1 METHTDSLAGRRPSE
16 VSEVSEASE
25 ASEASGASE
34 ASKTVAPAFRF
45 SLLGPVRAWRD
56 GAELCLGR
64 PQQREVFAILLGAAR
79 RTVSLPLITEG
90 VWDEA
95 DRPSR
100 PEHSVRT
107 HVCRLREVLGHSAET
122 PLLVTVGDGYALR
135 VPAGAVD
142 TWVFEQAEAEAGRL
156 RAAGG
161 TAEQARDVLASALEL
176 WSAEPLAGLHGPHAR
191 AERDRLGAVRQSLLE
206 ARLELDAEIGDRP
219 DLHAEA
225 GDLVI
230 EYPASQRLRGVQML
244 ALYQTGRQAEALS
257 VYEDTRRFLEHR
269 LAHLPPSERRPC
281 AALRELHQRILR
293 AEPMTGAGGPAHSA
307 LTADGVPGAH
317 RLPPG
322 IDDFTGRGDAV
333 STLTGMLT
341 HPGTGRSPARA
352 IVVSAVNG
360 VPGVGKTAL
369 AVHAARQV
377 TERFPDGYLYADL
390 RGADREPLAAQTVLE
405 SFLRILGAADGGI
418 PSDGDERIALYR
430 SLMAERRV
438 LVLLDNAASDDQ
450 VQPLV
455 PGSGDSAVL
464 VTSRARLTGLAG
476 ALHLRLDVMPPG
488 EALELLGRIVG
499 ERRCAA
505 EPEAAAAVVAACGCL
520 PLAVRVVASR
530 LAAEPGTPLSDMVR
544 RLGDEHRRLS
554 ELSTGELAVEATFE
568 LSYSKLSPEQGRAF
582 RLLSAVE
589 APDLGLHCAAALL
602 GRDPETTEDLLESLV
617 DLNLVESRRM
627 GRYHFHDLVRVFARA
642 RNARDGSPAGTS
654 RAFARLLD
662 FCLATARAAD
672 AASHSVDPAERRLI
686 DVPVTAAGLR
696 FGSAQ
701 AATDWM
707 HEEIPVQRALIDRA
721 CADESLPLAQAA
733 DLVDKLNNVLPGTA
747 HQTGVIAQAGNVAA
761 VAAARGDRTSEA
773 LARYVCG
780 NALWHTN
787 VFAEAEAELRRSI
800 ALCDDAD
807 GAGGAGDAGGAA
819 DARDARLRGWA
830 HLTLCAGARVGGR
843 TDEAV
848 EHGEAAVRLFRSAR
862 AGTAEGTALGELAF
876 NYARQER
883 LAEARAAA
891 ERGARLVGREP
902 SVSKAIGLYYLA
914 RVLRLCDDVGEAL
927 HRAQEALELFRSLN
941 VPAFEAATGALITD
955 LHVQAG
961 RHRLAADVAETFLP
975 VARRTSGM
983 LEASLL
989 RALARGL
996 YHLGQ
1001 RARARTCLEAALG
1014 LFEQRQAQADAD
1026 QTRALLT
1033 DLG

>member
-1 METHTDSLAGRRPSE
+1 METHGDSHVGSLPSE
-16 VSEVSEASE
+16 A
-25 ASEASGASE
+25 
-34 ASKTVAPAFRF
+34 VAPAFRF

-56 GAELCLGR
+56 GVELRPGR
-64 PQQREVFAILLGAAR
+64 RQQREVLAVLLGAAR
-79 RTVSLPLITEG
+79 RTVSLPLIAEG

-100 PEHSVRT
+100 PDHSVRT
-107 HVCRLREVLGHSAET
+107 HVYRLRQVLGHTAGT

-142 TWVFEQAEAEAGRL
+142 TWEFEQAEAEAERL

-161 TAEQARDVLASALEL
+161 TAEQARDVLSRALAL

-191 AERDRLGAVRQSLLE
+191 AERERLGAVRQSLLE

-244 ALYQTGRQAEALS
+244 ALYQAGRQAEALS
-257 VYEDTRRFLEHR
+257 VYEDTRRFLEDR
-269 LAHLPPSERRPC
+269 LAHLPQSGRRPS

-293 AEPMTGAGGPAHSA
+293 AEPVSGNGGPARPA
-307 LTADGVPGAH
+307 LGADGVPGAH

-322 IDDFTGRGDAV
+322 IDDFTGRGEAV
-333 STLTGMLT
+333 GALTGMLT
-341 HPGTGRSPARA
+341 HPGTRA

-377 TERFPDGYLYADL
+377 AERFPDGHLYADL
-390 RGADREPLAAQTVLE
+390 RGADREPLAAQTVLV
-405 SFLRILGAADGGI
+405 SFLRILGVAEGGI
-418 PSDGDERIALYR
+418 PDDVDERIALYR
-430 SLMAERRV
+430 SLMAERQV
-438 LVLLDNAASDDQ
+438 LVLLDNAADDDQ

-455 PGSGDSAVL
+455 PGSGRSAVL

-476 ALHLRLDVMPPG
+476 AQHLRLDVMRPG

-505 EPEAAAAVVAACGCL
+505 EPEAAADIVTACSRL
-520 PLAVRVVASR
+520 PLAIRVIASR
-530 LAAEPGTPLSDMVR
+530 LAAEPGTALSAMVR

-602 GRDPETTEDLLESLV
+602 GRDPRTTEDLLESLV

-642 RNARDGSPAGTS
+642 RNTRDGSPAATS

-672 AASHSVDPAERRLI
+672 AASHSVDPTERRLI

-707 HEEIPVQRALIDRA
+707 HEEIPVQQALIDRA
-721 CADESLPLAQAA
+721 CADESLPLAQAT
-733 DLVDKLNNVLPGTA
+733 DLVDKLNNVLPGTS
-747 HQTGVIAQAGNVAA
+747 HQTGVIAQAGRVAA

-787 VFAEAEAELRRSI
+787 AFAEAESELRRSI
-800 ALCDDAD
+800 ALC
-807 GAGGAGDAGGAA
+807 GDAGGPGGSGEASGSGDTGDSGEA
-819 DARDARLRGWA
+819 GDSGDARLRGWA

-883 LAEARAAA
+883 LAEARTAA
-891 ERGARLVGREP
+891 EQGARLVGREP

-914 RVLRLCDDVGEAL
+914 RVLRLCDDVSGAL
-927 HRAQEALELFRSLN
+927 HHAQEALELFRSLN
-941 VPAFEAATGALITD
+941 VPAFQAATGALIAD

-975 VARRTSGM
+975 VARTTSGM

-996 YHLGQ
+996 AHLGQ
-1001 RARARTCLEAALG
+1001 LARARTCLEAALG

-1026 QTRALLT
+1026 QTRALLVEF
-1033 DLG
+1033 G

>member
-1 METHTDSLAGRRPSE
+1 MELP
-16 VSEVSEASE
+16 
-25 ASEASGASE
+25 
-34 ASKTVAPAFRF
+34 
-45 SLLGPVRAWRD
+45 
-56 GAELCLGR
+56 LGR
-64 PQQREVFAILLGAAR
+64 PQQREVFAILLGAAP
-79 RTVSLPLITEG
+79 RTVSLPLIAEG

-100 PEHSVRT
+100 PDHSVRT
-107 HVCRLREVLGHSAET
+107 HVYRLREVLGHCAEA

-142 TWVFEQAEAEAGRL
+142 TRVFEQAEAEAGRL

-161 TAEQARDVLASALEL
+161 TAEQARDVLASALGL

-244 ALYQTGRQAEALS
+244 ALCQTGRQAEALS
-257 VYEDTRRFLEHR
+257 VYEDTRRFLERR

-307 LTADGVPGAH
+307 LSTDGVPGAH

-322 IDDFTGRGDAV
+322 IDDFTGRGEAV
-333 STLTGMLT
+333 GTLTGMLT
-341 HPGTGRSPARA
+341 HPGARA

-390 RGADREPLAAQTVLE
+390 RGADREPLATQAVLV
-405 SFLRILGAADGGI
+405 SFLRILGVADGGI

-455 PGSGDSAVL
+455 PGSGGSAVL

-488 EALELLGRIVG
+488 EALELLARIVG

-505 EPEAAAAVVAACGCL
+505 EPGAAAAVVAACGCL

-602 GRDPETTEDLLESLV
+602 GRDPEATEDLLESLV

-642 RNARDGSPAGTS
+642 RNDRDGSPAGTS
-654 RAFARLLD
+654 GAFARLLD

-672 AASHSVDPAERRLI
+672 AASHSVDPTERRLI

-787 VFAEAEAELRRSI
+787 VFAEAESELRRSI
-800 ALCDDAD
+800 ALCDDA
-807 GAGGAGDAGGAA
+807 GG
-819 DARDARLRGWA
+819 ARDARLRGWA

-848 EHGEAAVRLFRSAR
+848 EHGEAAVRLFRSSR

-914 RVLRLCDDVGEAL
+914 RVLRLCDDVDEAL

-941 VPAFEAATGALITD
+941 VPAFEAATGALIAD

-996 YHLGQ
+996 DHLGQ

-1033 DLG
+1033 DLRCEGSLG

>member
-1 METHTDSLAGRRPSE
+1 METHGDPHAERRPSE
-16 VSEVSEASE
+16 A
-25 ASEASGASE
+25 
-34 ASKTVAPAFRF
+34 VAPAFRF

-56 GAELCLGR
+56 GAEICLGR
-64 PQQREVFAILLGAAR
+64 PQQREVLAVLLGAAR
-79 RTVSLPLITEG
+79 RTVSLPLIAEG

-100 PEHSVRT
+100 PNQSVRT
-107 HVCRLREVLGHSAET
+107 HVYRLRGVLGHSAET

-135 VPAGAVD
+135 VPADAVD
-142 TWVFEQAEAEAGRL
+142 TWEFEQAEAEAGRL

-161 TAEQARDVLASALEL
+161 TAEQARDVLAGALEL

-244 ALYQTGRQAEALS
+244 ALYQAGRQAEALS
-257 VYEDTRRFLEHR
+257 VYEDTRRFLEAR
-269 LAHLPPSERRPC
+269 LAHLPPSEHRPC

-293 AEPMTGAGGPAHSA
+293 AEPATGAGVPARAA
-307 LTADGVPGAH
+307 LTAEGVPGTH

-322 IDDFTGRGDAV
+322 IDDFTGRSEAV
-333 STLTGMLT
+333 GALTGMLT
-341 HPGTGRSPARA
+341 HPGAQA
-352 IVVSAVNG
+352 IVISAVNG

-377 TERFPDGYLYADL
+377 AERFPDGYLYADL
-390 RGADREPLAAQTVLE
+390 RGADREPLAAQAVLV
-405 SFLRILGAADGGI
+405 SFLPVLGVVDGEIPADA
-418 PSDGDERIALYR
+418 DERIALYR

-455 PGSGDSAVL
+455 PGSGRSTVL
-464 VTSRARLTGLAG
+464 VTSRARLTGLTG
-476 ALHLRLDVMPPG
+476 AQHLRLDVMPPG
-488 EALELLGRIVG
+488 EAVELLGRIAG

-505 EPEAAAAVVAACGCL
+505 EPEAAADIVAACSRL
-520 PLAVRVVASR
+520 PLAIRVVASR
-530 LAAEPGTPLSDMVR
+530 LAAEPGTPLSAMVR
-544 RLGDEHRRLS
+544 RLGDEHRRLG

-568 LSYSKLSPEQGRAF
+568 LSYSKLSREQARAF

-602 GRDPETTEDLLESLV
+602 GRDPKSTEDLLESLV

-627 GRYHFHDLVRVFARA
+627 GRYHFHDLMRVFARA

-654 RAFARLLD
+654 GAFARLLD
-662 FCLATARAAD
+662 FCLATARTAD

-747 HQTGVIAQAGNVAA
+747 HQTGVIDQAGHVAA

-787 VFAEAEAELRRSI
+787 AFAEAESELRRSI
-800 ALCDDAD
+800 ALCDDAGD
-807 GAGGAGDAGGAA
+807 AGDAGDTEGTGST
-819 DARDARLRGWA
+819 RDARLRGWA
-830 HLTLCAGARVGGR
+830 HLTLCAGARVRGR

-848 EHGEAAVRLFRSAR
+848 EHGEAAVRLFRFSG

-876 NYARQER
+876 NYARQAR
-883 LAEARAAA
+883 LAEARTAA

-914 RVLRLCDDVGEAL
+914 RVLRLCDDLGGAL

-941 VPAFEAATGALITD
+941 VPAFEAATGALIAD

-975 VARRTSGM
+975 VARRTSGI

-996 YHLGQ
+996 VHLGQ

-1026 QTRALLT
+1026 QTRALLMDLMDLT
-1033 DLG
+1033 DLR

>member
-1 METHTDSLAGRRPSE
+1 M
-16 VSEVSEASE
+16 
-25 ASEASGASE
+25 
-34 ASKTVAPAFRF
+34 APAFRF

-56 GAELCLGR
+56 DVEIRLGR
-64 PQQREVFAILLGAAR
+64 PQQCEVLAILLGAAR
-79 RTVSLPLITEG
+79 RTVSLPLIAEG

-100 PEHSVRT
+100 PDQSVRT
-107 HVCRLREVLGHSAET
+107 HVYRLRGVLGHSPET
-122 PLLVTVGDGYALR
+122 PLLMTVGDGYALR

-142 TWVFEQAEAEAGRL
+142 TWAFEQAEAEAKRI

-161 TAEQARDVLASALEL
+161 TAEQARDTLTSALEL

-191 AERDRLGAVRQSLLE
+191 AERDRLDAVRQSLLE

-244 ALYQTGRQAEALS
+244 ALYQAGRQAEALS
-257 VYEDTRRFLEHR
+257 VYEDTRRFLDDR
-269 LAHLPPSERRPC
+269 LAHLPPSGRRPC

-293 AEPMTGAGGPAHSA
+293 AEPMPGAGGPAHPA
-307 LTADGVPGAH
+307 RTADGVPGAH

-322 IDDFTGRGDAV
+322 IDDFTGRGEAV
-333 STLTGMLT
+333 GTLTGMLT
-341 HPGTGRSPARA
+341 DPGTRA

-377 TERFPDGYLYADL
+377 TERFPDGCLYADL
-390 RGADREPLAAQTVLE
+390 RGADREPLAAQAVLA
-405 SFLRILGAADGGI
+405 SFLRILGTADGGI
-418 PSDGDERIALYR
+418 PADGDERLALYR
-430 SLMAERRV
+430 SLMAERQL

-464 VTSRARLTGLAG
+464 VTSRARLTGLTG
-476 ALHLRLDVMPPG
+476 AQHLRLDVMPPA

-499 ERRCAA
+499 EHRCAA
-505 EPEAAAAVVAACGCL
+505 EPEAAAAVVAACGRL
-520 PLAVRVVASR
+520 PLAIRVVASR
-530 LAAEPGTPLSDMVR
+530 LAAEPGTPLSGMVR
-544 RLGDEHRRLS
+544 RLADEHRRLS

-582 RLLSAVE
+582 RLLSTVE
-589 APDLGLHCAAALL
+589 APDLGLHCSAALL
-602 GRDPETTEDLLESLV
+602 GRDPQSTEDILESLV

-654 RAFARLLD
+654 GAFARLLD

-686 DVPVTAAGLR
+686 NVPVTAAGLR

-707 HEEIPVQRALIDRA
+707 HEEIPVQQALIDRA

-747 HQTGVIAQAGNVAA
+747 HQTGVIAQARHVAA

-773 LARYVCG
+773 LTRYVCG

-787 VFAEAEAELRRSI
+787 AFAEAESELRRSI
-800 ALCDDAD
+800 ALCDDA
-807 GAGGAGDAGGAA
+807 GEAGGAG
-819 DARDARLRGWA
+819 DARLRGWA
-830 HLTLCAGARVGGR
+830 HLTLCAGARVRGR

-848 EHGEAAVRLFRSAR
+848 EHGEAAVRLFRSSR

-883 LAEARAAA
+883 LAEARTAA
-891 ERGARLVGREP
+891 EQGARLVGREP

-914 RVLRLCDDVGEAL
+914 RVLRLCDDVDEAF

-941 VPAFEAATGALITD
+941 VPAFQAATGALIAD

-961 RHRLAADVAETFLP
+961 RHRLAAEVAETFLP
-975 VARRTSGM
+975 VARTTSGI

-996 YHLGQ
+996 DHLGQ

-1014 LFEQRQAQADAD
+1014 LFEQRQAHADAD
-1026 QTRALLT
+1026 QTRALLAG
-1033 DLG
+1033 LR

>member
-1 METHTDSLAGRRPSE
+1 M
-16 VSEVSEASE
+16 
-25 ASEASGASE
+25 
-34 ASKTVAPAFRF
+34 APAFRF

-56 GAELCLGR
+56 DVEIRLGR
-64 PQQREVFAILLGAAR
+64 PQQCEVLAILLGAAR
-79 RTVSLPLITEG
+79 RTVSLPLIAEG

-100 PEHSVRT
+100 PDQSVRT
-107 HVCRLREVLGHSAET
+107 HVYRLRGVLGHSPEM
-122 PLLVTVGDGYALR
+122 PLLMTVGDGYALR
-135 VPAGAVD
+135 VPTGAVD
-142 TWVFEQAEAEAGRL
+142 TWAFEQAEAEAKRI
-156 RAAGG
+156 RASGG
-161 TAEQARDVLASALEL
+161 TAEQARDTLTKALEL

-191 AERDRLGAVRQSLLE
+191 AERDRLDTVRQSLLE

-244 ALYQTGRQAEALS
+244 ALYQAGRQAEALS
-257 VYEDTRRFLEHR
+257 VYEDTRRFLDDR

-281 AALRELHQRILR
+281 AELRELHQRILR
-293 AEPMTGAGGPAHSA
+293 AEPMPGAGGPAHPA
-307 LTADGVPGAH
+307 LTADGVPDAH
-317 RLPPG
+317 RLPAG
-322 IDDFTGRGDAV
+322 IDDFTGRGEAV
-333 STLTGMLT
+333 GTLTGMLT
-341 HPGTGRSPARA
+341 DPGTRA

-377 TERFPDGYLYADL
+377 TERFPDGCLYADL
-390 RGADREPLAAQTVLE
+390 RAADHEPLTAQAVLA
-405 SFLRILGAADGGI
+405 SFLRILGTADGAI
-418 PSDGDERIALYR
+418 PADGDERLALYR
-430 SLMAERRV
+430 SLMAERRF

-455 PGSGDSAVL
+455 PGSGASAVL
-464 VTSRARLTGLAG
+464 VTSRARLTGLTG
-476 ALHLRLDVMPPG
+476 AQHLRLDVMPPG

-505 EPEAAAAVVAACGCL
+505 EPEAAAAVVTACGRL
-520 PLAVRVVASR
+520 PLAIRVVASR
-530 LAAEPGTPLSDMVR
+530 LAAEPGTPLSGMVR
-544 RLGDEHRRLS
+544 RLADEHRRLS

-568 LSYSKLSPEQGRAF
+568 LSYSKLTPEQGRAF

-602 GRDPETTEDLLESLV
+602 GRDPQTTEDLLESLV

-654 RAFARLLD
+654 GAFARLLD

-672 AASHSVDPAERRLI
+672 ATSHSVDPTERRLI
-686 DVPVTAAGLR
+686 DVPVTATGLR
-696 FGSAQ
+696 FRDAQ

-707 HEEIPVQRALIDRA
+707 HEEIPVQQALIDRA
-721 CADESLPLAQAA
+721 CADESLPLAQAT

-747 HQTGVIAQAGNVAA
+747 HQTGVIAQAGRVAA

-787 VFAEAEAELRRSI
+787 AFAEAESELRRSI
-800 ALCDDAD
+800 ALCDDTSET
-807 GAGGAGDAGGAA
+807 GDAGDTGETG
-819 DARDARLRGWA
+819 DTGDTGDTGNARLRGWA
-830 HLTLCAGARVGGR
+830 HLTLCAGARVRGR

-848 EHGEAAVRLFRSAR
+848 EHGEAAVRLFRSSR

-883 LAEARAAA
+883 LAEARTAA
-891 ERGARLVGREP
+891 EQGARLVGREP

-914 RVLRLCDDVGEAL
+914 RVLRLCDDVDEAL

-941 VPAFEAATGALITD
+941 VPAFQAATGALIAD

-961 RHRLAADVAETFLP
+961 RHRLAAEVADTFLP
-975 VARRTSGM
+975 VARTTSGI

-996 YHLGQ
+996 DHLGQ

-1014 LFEQRQAQADAD
+1014 LFEQHQAHADAD

-1033 DLG
+1033 DLR

>member
-1 METHTDSLAGRRPSE
+1 MELR
-16 VSEVSEASE
+16 
-25 ASEASGASE
+25 
-34 ASKTVAPAFRF
+34 
-45 SLLGPVRAWRD
+45 
-56 GAELCLGR
+56 LGR
-64 PQQREVFAILLGAAR
+64 PQQREVLAILLGAAR
-79 RTVSLPLITEG
+79 RTVSLPLIAEG

-100 PEHSVRT
+100 PDQSVRT
-107 HVCRLREVLGHSAET
+107 HVYRLRGVLGHSAET
-122 PLLVTVGDGYALR
+122 PLLATVGDGYALR
-135 VPAGAVD
+135 VPAGVVD
-142 TWVFEQAEAEAGRL
+142 TWAFEQAEAEAGRI

-161 TAEQARDVLASALEL
+161 TAEQARDALTNALGL

-244 ALYQTGRQAEALS
+244 ALYQAGRQAEALS
-257 VYEDTRRFLEHR
+257 VYEDTRRFLEDR

-293 AEPMTGAGGPAHSA
+293 AEPMPGAGGPAHPA
-307 LTADGVPGAH
+307 LTADGVPEAH

-322 IDDFTGRGDAV
+322 IDDFTGRGEAV
-333 STLTGMLT
+333 GTLTGMLT
-341 HPGTGRSPARA
+341 HPGTRA

-360 VPGVGKTAL
+360 VPGVGKTTL

-377 TERFPDGYLYADL
+377 TERFPDGCLYADL
-390 RGADREPLAAQTVLE
+390 RGADREPLVTQAVLA
-405 SFLRILGAADGGI
+405 SFLRILGTADDGI
-418 PSDGDERIALYR
+418 PADGDERLALYR
-430 SLMAERRV
+430 SLMADRRF

-455 PGSGDSAVL
+455 PGSGGSAVL

-476 ALHLRLDVMPPG
+476 AQHLRLDVMPPG
-488 EALELLGRIVG
+488 EALELLVRIVG

-505 EPEAAAAVVAACGCL
+505 EPEAAAAVVAACGRL
-520 PLAVRVVASR
+520 PLAIRVVASR
-530 LAAEPGTPLSDMVR
+530 LAAEPGTPLSGMVR

-602 GRDPETTEDLLESLV
+602 GRDPRTAEDLLESLV

-662 FCLATARAAD
+662 FCLATARTAD

-686 DVPVTAAGLR
+686 DVPVTATGLR

-747 HQTGVIAQAGNVAA
+747 HQTGVIAQAGHVAA

-787 VFAEAEAELRRSI
+787 AFAEAESELRRSI
-800 ALCDDAD
+800 ALCDDD
-807 GAGGAGDAGGAA
+807 GGDRG
-819 DARDARLRGWA
+819 DARLRGWA

-848 EHGEAAVRLFRSAR
+848 EHGEAAVRLFRSSR

-883 LAEARAAA
+883 LAEARTAA

-941 VPAFEAATGALITD
+941 VPAFEAATGALIAD

-975 VARRTSGM
+975 VARRTSDM

-996 YHLGQ
+996 DQLGQ